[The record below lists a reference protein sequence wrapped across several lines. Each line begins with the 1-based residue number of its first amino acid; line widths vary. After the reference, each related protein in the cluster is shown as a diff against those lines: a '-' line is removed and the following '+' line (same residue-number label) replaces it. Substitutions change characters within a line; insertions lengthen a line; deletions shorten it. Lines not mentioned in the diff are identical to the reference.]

1 MSEIKVNKLTP
12 RTNCG
17 TTTLGDSGDS
27 FVIPSGVTI
36 TNSGTAAGFG
46 STGEVS
52 WNTTKIT
59 ADPSTAATGVGY
71 FTDTSGAAF
80 NVTLPSSPS
89 AGAVIAVADY
99 GNTWNSKNLTI
110 LRNGSNIE
118 GAAENFTCNV
128 QGAAIT
134 FVYVDATKGWVA
146 TNSGNSV
153 DASAAQFIEATGGT
167 ESTSGNFKIHTFTG
181 PGTFCVSAVGNPGG
195 STSVDYLV
203 VAGGGAGGS
212 GNNAGGGGAGGYRE
226 SPGATTCYTA
236 SPLGASP
243 AAAITVTATAFPITV
258 GGGGAQKPAGP
269 GTDSRGTKGSNSI
282 FSTITSTGGGGG
294 AVGLGSTNGTPGTD
308 DVGEPGGSGGG
319 GGYYNYSCLTSA
331 GGAGNTPPVTPPQG
345 NTGGSSSSSAPS
357 YGASGGGGAGAVG
370 TNGSGPAAG
379 PGGAG
384 VTSEITGSP
393 VARAGGG
400 GGGTNGPVGA
410 GGTGGGGAGA
420 PPSGP
425 GTATAGTTN
434 TGGGGGGGSNPVSSP
449 NANKL
454 GAAGGSGVVIIRY
467 KFQ

>member
-1 MSEIKVNKLTP
+1 MSEVKVNKISP

-17 TTTLGDSGDS
+17 TVQLGDSGDTIT
-27 FVIPSGVTI
+27 IPAGATI
-36 TNSGTAAGFG
+36 TNSGTASGFG

-52 WNTTKIT
+52 WDTTKIT
-59 ADPSTAATGVGY
+59 ADPGPAVNGRGY

-80 NVTLPSSPS
+80 NLTLPASPS
-89 AGAVIAVADY
+89 AGNVVAVADY
-99 GNTWNSKNLTI
+99 AHTWNSKNLTI

-118 GAAENFTCNV
+118 GNAENFVCNV

-134 FVYVDATKGWVA
+134 LVFVDATKGWVT
-146 TNSGNSV
+146 TNTGNSV
-153 DASAAQFIEATGGT
+153 DASAAQFVAATGGT
-167 ESTSGNFKIHTFTG
+167 IAEDGNFKVHTFTG
-181 PGTFCVSAVGNPGG
+181 PGTFCVSNAGNSGG
-195 STSVDYLV
+195 SDSVDYV
-203 VAGGGAGGS
+203 VLAGGGAGGT

-226 SPGATTCYTA
+226 SPGAASCYTA

-243 AAAITVTATAFPITV
+243 AAAIAVTVSAFPVTV

-294 AVGLGSTNGTPGTD
+294 AVGNGSTNGTPGTD

-319 GGYYNYSCLTSA
+319 GGYRNYGCSTSA
-331 GGAGNTPPVTPPQG
+331 GGAGNTPAVTPSQG
-345 NTGGSSSSSAPS
+345 NTGGSSSSCAPS

-370 TNGSGPAAG
+370 TNGSGPDAG

-400 GGGTNGPVGA
+400 GGGTNGPIGSGGA
-410 GGTGGGGAGA
+410 GGGGAGA
-420 PPSGP
+420 PPSAPGVA
-425 GTATAGTTN
+425 GTAN
-434 TGGGGGGGSNPVSSP
+434 TGGGGGGGGNPVSSP
-449 NANKL
+449 SPNRL
-454 GAAGGSGVVIIRY
+454 GGAGGSGIVIIRY